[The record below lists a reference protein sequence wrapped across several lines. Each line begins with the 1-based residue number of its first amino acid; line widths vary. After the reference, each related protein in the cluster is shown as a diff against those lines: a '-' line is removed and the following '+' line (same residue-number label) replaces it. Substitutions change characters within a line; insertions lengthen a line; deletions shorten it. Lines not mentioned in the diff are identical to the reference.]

1 MKRDVYLLKIRNNI
15 GKNYI
20 FLGLSYVDLTRG
32 LWMIW
37 LTLRGFSL
45 TQLGVMEGV
54 FHLTK
59 FLMEVPTGIIADLF
73 GRKMSRILGRIIFLG
88 SLFVLYY
95 GRSFPVQCLGFSL
108 SAIGYNL
115 ESGAGEA
122 LIYDSLKEI
131 GRESVY
137 KKIAGINNLIFEG
150 GSIISLIVG
159 GYCAH
164 NLGYQWVFIPGMT
177 VSAMSIIVAALFK
190 EPTIIQK
197 EQHRLRELGWFLAM
211 KEQTRISVQ
220 VIIEKPRIAFI
231 ILFTELVMMFIASL
245 YFYLQTFWKGEGQN
259 ELQIGGYLALAS
271 VFSATAGILAG
282 KIEKKIGVRGII
294 IFFPLLLILSIWG
307 IGLTEYSV
315 FFYAITGFVD
325 GVLYVAM
332 QDYLNKMI
340 PSERRATILSFQSMA
355 FSLYMILFFPLIGL
369 IGEQRGLQTAFLILA
384 VIATLMYVV
393 YLIISIKKRSG
404 K

>member
-1 MKRDVYLLKIRNNI
+1 MKRDTYLLKIKNNI

-45 TQLGVMEGV
+45 TQLGVMEGL
-54 FHLTK
+54 FHLTT
-59 FLMEVPTGIIADLF
+59 FLMEVPTGIVADLF

-88 SLFVLYY
+88 SLFILYY
-95 GRSFPVQCLGFSL
+95 SRSFQVQCLGFSM

-131 GRESVY
+131 GREGVY

-177 VSAMSIIVAALFK
+177 VGAMSIAVSVLFE
-190 EPTIIQK
+190 EPTIIQE
-197 EQHRLRELGWFLAM
+197 EQHRLREMGWFQAM
-211 KEQTRISVQ
+211 KEQTLMSVQ
-220 VIIEKPRIAFI
+220 VIVEKPRIAFI
-231 ILFTELVMMFIASL
+231 ILFTELVMMFITSL
-245 YFYLQTFWKGEGQN
+245 YFYLQTFWKSEGRN

-271 VFSATAGILAG
+271 VLSAAAGILTG

-294 IFFPLLLILSIWG
+294 LFFPLLLILSIWG
-307 IGLTEYSV
+307 IGLTDYSV
-315 FFYAITGFVD
+315 FFYGITGFVD
-325 GVLYVAM
+325 GVLFVAM
-332 QDYLNKMI
+332 QDYLNKLI

-369 IGEQRGLQTAFLILA
+369 IGEQRGLQAAFLILA
-384 VIATLMYVV
+384 VVATLMYAV
-393 YLIISIKKRSG
+393 YLIISMRNRNG

>member
-45 TQLGVMEGV
+45 TQLGVMEGL
-54 FHLTK
+54 FHLTT

-73 GRKMSRILGRIIFLG
+73 GRKISRILGRIIFLG
-88 SLFVLYY
+88 SLFILYY
-95 GRSFPVQCLGFSL
+95 SRSFPVQCLGFSM
-108 SAIGYNL
+108 SAIGYNF

-245 YFYLQTFWKGEGQN
+245 YFYLQTFWKSEGRN

-271 VFSATAGILAG
+271 VLSAVAGILAG

-294 IFFPLLLILSIWG
+294 LFFPLLLILSIWG

-393 YLIISIKKRSG
+393 YLIISMKKRSG

>member
-1 MKRDVYLLKIRNNI
+1 MKRDVYLLKIKNNI
-15 GKNYI
+15 GKNYV

-45 TQLGVMEGV
+45 TQLGVMEGL
-54 FHLTK
+54 FHLTT
-59 FLMEVPTGIIADLF
+59 FLMEVPTGIVADLF

-88 SLFVLYY
+88 SLFILYY
-95 GRSFPVQCLGFSL
+95 SRSFPVQCLGFSL

-131 GRESVY
+131 DRESVY

-177 VSAMSIIVAALFK
+177 VSAMSIVVAVLFE
-190 EPTIIQK
+190 EPTIIQE
-197 EQHRLRELGWFLAM
+197 EQHRLREMGWFQAM
-211 KEQTRISVQ
+211 KEQTLMSVQ
-220 VIIEKPRIAFI
+220 VIVEKPRIAFI

-245 YFYLQTFWKGEGQN
+245 YFYLQTFWKSEGRN

-271 VFSATAGILAG
+271 VLSAAAGILTG

-294 IFFPLLLILSIWG
+294 LFFPFLLILSIWG
-307 IGLTEYSV
+307 IGLTDYSV
-315 FFYAITGFVD
+315 FFYGITGFVD
-325 GVLYVAM
+325 GVLFVAM
-332 QDYLNKMI
+332 QDYLNKLI

-384 VIATLMYVV
+384 VVATLMYAV
-393 YLIISIKKRSG
+393 YLIISMRKRNG
-404 K
+404 N